1 VCDSCS
7 HNAYT
12 WIDPC
17 LPFAPLYDT
26 AFIGLQ
32 VSCRLEERSSP
43 ATFELSELLPG
54 EQYKL
59 ATARRLDYEVE
70 TGSSAVVVCRD
81 RGRPALTTR
90 VNISVA
96 IVDRNDNAPRFQ
108 QSRYELHVAE
118 NKPAD
123 FVVEQVLDDH
133 NGNTLDIDNNNNNN
147 NNNHLTASCPGQPG

>member
-1 VCDSCS
+1 
-7 HNAYT
+7 
-12 WIDPC
+12 
-17 LPFAPLYDT
+17 
-26 AFIGLQ
+26 
-32 VSCRLEERSSP
+32 LEERSSP
-43 ATFELSELLPG
+43 ATFALSELLPG
-54 EQYKL
+54 QQYKL

-133 NGNTLDIDNNNNNN
+133 YGLYRRHRIDKYLPNKQLGRRC
-147 NNNHLTASCPGQPG
+147 HQPIDKRGHRKMADCPSYYYSYY